1 MKIEVEIAD
10 ISRQEIVEAV
20 ARRVLGQ
27 DRRDDEGPQQ
37 SSIEILFR
45 RLLESQI
52 KGLAESLVR
61 EKFDEVIASR
71 IDYAV
76 DTVLSEGWAC
86 TDGYGNVLLLG
97 QKVDLK
103 GRIAQQLE
111 KMSGEG
117 YSKPRLKHI
126 DRLVIETLEKT
137 LQMEFKPAIDA
148 ARKALRDQLD
158 TAVMTKFAEAVKSAL
173 GIR

>member
-20 ARRVLGQ
+20 ARCVLGQ
-27 DRRDDEGPQQ
+27 DRRDEEEPWQ

-45 RLLESQI
+45 RLLEAQI

-61 EKFDEVIASR
+61 EKFDEVIGSR
-71 IDYAV
+71 IDHAV
-76 DTVLSEGWAC
+76 DTVLSEGWPC
-86 TDGYGNVLLLG
+86 TDGHGNALLG

-111 KMSGEG
+111 KMSGDG